1 MLKNTD
7 MLSKQ
12 LEMQSLSLHRE
23 IRVDNRMYHAENKY
37 AYERIECWKIIRLQ
51 TEFGEMPTY
60 R

>member
-1 MLKNTD
+1 

-12 LEMQSLSLHRE
+12 LEMQAQESPQKR

-37 AYERIECWKIIRLQ
+37 AYERRIECWKIIRLQ